1 MSSPGTDP
9 KLPPEIPAQVG
20 TPNRTVNAQIID
32 AVQASTEFAFGLN
45 NTLTDPPVTGSRLS
59 AGVAI
64 AYDKVA
70 QATSLAIQ
78 DATDYERN
86 VLAISSATQGK
97 AMAMMLAGVN
107 EKQAIV
113 AFGMALIAS
122 FVAPIVAGEI
132 GVIQTN
138 TINNYPQG

>member
-1 MSSPGTDP
+1 MSTSKPNP
-9 KLPPEIPAQVG
+9 KAPPEAPADAE
-20 TPNRTVNAQIID
+20 PANSTVNAQIID

-45 NTLTDPPVTGSRLS
+45 NTLTNPAVTGSRLS

-86 VLAISSATQGK
+86 VLAIASATQGK
-97 AMAMMLAGVN
+97 ALAMILAGVN
-107 EKQAIV
+107 EKQAITAFV
-113 AFGMALIAS
+113 AALIAS
-122 FVAPIVAGEI
+122 IVAPIVAGEI
-132 GVIQTN
+132 GAIQTH
-138 TINNYPQG
+138 TMTNYPQG